1 LFGEFCTLGVLM
13 NVRRVVLALA
23 SLLLLTLSVPAFAS
37 PRIVRLSYV
46 AGDVRIDRNKT
57 AGVEQAILN
66 MPVVEGTRIYSVGD
80 DARVEIEF
88 ENGST
93 MRMVGNGELAFRQLG
108 SIDNGDKQSVVDM
121 VKGTAYF
128 DVKNHNG
135 DDFRVMLHDRDVTV
149 RKSSHFRIQLEEPE
163 TTVAVFNGEL
173 ELEGQ
178 ADRVLVK
185 KNETLSL
192 QSDDHSRY
200 FLAKAITTVEGDSF
214 DQERLQYIANQ
225 AQSNA
230 YRYAGV
236 SYGDPYSY
244 GVADMASYGSY
255 GYYPGYGYLWRPAGF
270 GIGWDPFGFGAWSYY
285 SGPGWVFV
293 SSYPWGWTPFRY
305 GRWVN
310 VPGRGWCWGPYGG
323 YRRGW
328 YPVPVVVGYG
338 RGGVI
343 QRGHGPIPVPWVR
356 PPQQIHGGHTV
367 GFGGGGVLVTHRDGH
382 DVVIRPNQ
390 GPNTFARTEHFDGQ
404 NQIHG
409 QAGRPGRVDDHT
421 IRTEGQVGGTVHN
434 GDFSHGGRPA
444 GNSIASPNGGISV
457 QGGALTTPG
466 GAITSPGGAITTPGR
481 AITTPGGAITTPGG
495 AVRPVVPG
503 VNRVSDDGRDADLGN
518 RRNGHNTLQ
527 TWQAP
532 PVSNPTGAPAVTG
545 SQAPAVAREPHSFER
560 GAVRD
565 TPGER
570 MGAPAVTAPVQRQS
584 VPSAPAVSMPVQR
597 QSAPPVTAP
606 IQRQSVPSAPAVSMP
621 VQRQSAPPV
630 TAPRDSTPAP
640 RSAPSAAPSRSPQS
654 SHMSA
659 PAMRG
664 GGSSGFASHGGGAS
678 MSSHGNAGG
687 GHSGGGS
694 SNSRGRGKH

>member
-1 LFGEFCTLGVLM
+1 M

-108 SIDNGDKQSVVDM
+108 SIDNGDKQSVVEM

-200 FLAKAITTVEGDSF
+200 FLAKSITTVEGDSF
-214 DQERLQYIANQ
+214 DQERNQYIASQ
-225 AQSNA
+225 ANSSA
-230 YRYAGV
+230 YQYAGV
-236 SYGDPYSY
+236 SYGDSYSY

-285 SGPGWVFV
+285 NGPGWVFV

-390 GPNTFARTEHFDGQ
+390 GPNTFARTEHFDGT
-404 NQIHG
+404 NLNHG
-409 QAGRPGRVDDHT
+409 QAGRPAGVDNHT
-421 IRTEGQVGGTVHN
+421 IRTEGQFGSMGHN
-434 GDFSHGGRPA
+434 GDFNRGGRPA
-444 GNSIASPNGGISV
+444 GNSTASPNGGISV
-457 QGGALTTPG
+457 QGGSLTTPG
-466 GAITSPGGAITTPGR
+466 GAITSPGGAITTPGG
-481 AITTPGGAITTPGG
+481 AITSPGGAITTPGG

-503 VNRVSDDGRDADLGN
+503 MNRVSDNGRDANMGN
-518 RRNGHNTLQ
+518 RGNGHNTVQ

-532 PVSNPTGAPAVTG
+532 PVSNPVGVTAVTP
-545 SQAPAVAREPHSFER
+545 SQTPAVAREPHSFER
-560 GAVRD
+560 STVRD

-570 MGAPAVTAPVQRQS
+570 MGAPA
-584 VPSAPAVSMPVQR
+584 
-597 QSAPPVTAP
+597 VTAP

-621 VQRQSAPPV
+621 MQRQSAPPV
-630 TAPRDSTPAP
+630 SAPAVTAPHQSAPSVTAPRDSSPSP
-640 RSAPSAAPSRSPQS
+640 RSAPAAAPRSPQS

-659 PAMRG
+659 PAMHGGSAPAMRG
-664 GGSSGFASHGGGAS
+664 GGSNGFASHGGGAPS
-678 MSSHGNAGG
+678 GSSHSSSGGGHSSGGG

-694 SNSRGRGKH
+694 SSGHSK